1 MNPPTIDHIG
11 IIVENL
17 EQSVAMFERL
27 FHLIPSRIKDI
38 PDAGLRI
45 AQLNGANISIELLQY
60 SGQGKSLAKKTMGV
74 SPGINHFSIKV
85 EDIKASLKDLK
96 RKGLKVMDGFPRPG
110 SHGRVAFFEPETTQG
125 ILLEVCED

>member
-27 FHLIPSRIKDI
+27 FHLIPSRIKEI
-38 PDAGLRI
+38 PDVGLRV

-60 SGQGKSLAKKTMGV
+60 SEEGESLAKKTMGLK
-74 SPGINHFSIKV
+74 PGINHLSIRV
-85 EDIKASLKDLK
+85 EDIKYSLEDLEG
-96 RKGLKVMDGFPRPG
+96 KGLRVIEGFPRRG
-110 SHGRVAFFEPETTQG
+110 RHGQVAFFEPDTTHG
-125 ILLEVCED
+125 ILLEVCEV